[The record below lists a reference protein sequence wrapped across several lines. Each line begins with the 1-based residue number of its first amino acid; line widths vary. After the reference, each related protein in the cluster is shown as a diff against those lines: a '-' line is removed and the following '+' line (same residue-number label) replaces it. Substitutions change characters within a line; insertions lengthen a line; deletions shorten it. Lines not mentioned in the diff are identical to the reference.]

1 MDKKLMME
9 NLFRLEV
16 DTGSGGYG
24 FTDTFD
30 ELLEDVESE
39 YGEETKDE
47 IKKWALNSN
56 VNDEFNKNGI
66 YITNLGK
73 ED

>member
-1 MDKKLMME
+1 ME

-30 ELLEDVESE
+30 ELLEDVEYE
-39 YGEETKDE
+39 YGEKTRDE
-47 IKKWALNSN
+47 VKEWALSSN
-56 VNDEFNKNGI
+56 IGDEFNKDGM
-66 YITNLGK
+66 YISNLGK
-73 ED
+73 DE

>member
-1 MDKKLMME
+1 ME

-30 ELLEDVESE
+30 ELLEDVEYE
-39 YGEETKDE
+39 YGEKTRDE
-47 IKKWALNSN
+47 VKEWALNSN
-56 VNDEFNKNGI
+56 VNDEFNKDGM

-73 ED
+73 EE

>member
-1 MDKKLMME
+1 ME

-16 DTGSGGYG
+16 DTDSGEYG

-47 IKKWALNSN
+47 IKEWH
-56 VNDEFNKNGI
+56 
-66 YITNLGK
+66 
-73 ED
+73 

>member
-30 ELLEDVESE
+30 ELLEDVDSE
-39 YGEETKDE
+39 YGEETKEE
-47 IKKWALNSN
+47 IKEWALNSN
-56 VNDEFNKNGI
+56 VNDEFNKDGM

>member
-1 MDKKLMME
+1 MME

-30 ELLEDVESE
+30 ELLEDVEYE
-39 YGEETKDE
+39 YGEKVRDE
-47 IKKWALNSN
+47 VKEWALNSN
-56 VNDEFNKNGI
+56 VNDEFNKDGM

-73 ED
+73 EE

>member
-47 IKKWALNSN
+47 IKEWALNSN
-56 VNDEFNKNGI
+56 VDDEFNKNGM